1 METSPNA
8 DDVGGVRGRVRGQR
22 VRGDGRGR
30 TEKLFD
36 RVLEFSNGRRDVDFV
51 IHGGADC
58 VAISDFQ

>member
-36 RVLEFSNGRRDVDFV
+36 RVLEFSNRRRDVDFV